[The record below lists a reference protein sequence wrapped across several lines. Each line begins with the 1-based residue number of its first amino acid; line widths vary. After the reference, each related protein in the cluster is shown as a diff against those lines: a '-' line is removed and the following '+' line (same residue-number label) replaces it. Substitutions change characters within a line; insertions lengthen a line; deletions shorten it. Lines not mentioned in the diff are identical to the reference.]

1 MIRRWSISVPRSDTR
16 AQTNQQEPLYP
27 CVPSDSLPVYAEG
40 TVPETT
46 ATNFGEVLRAWFARN
61 EWPQMVAEQ
70 VARAKGSKIGPW
82 ASQMSNAMQ
91 GKLEPK
97 PPFFVALGWF
107 NQVVMERDFVGI
119 TDRRLIDRLLQ
130 GQPLTHDDGQ
140 PFTAVDF
147 FALYIGDLAEPTAE
161 APKPEEVELTQE
173 NVDHFWSEMK
183 AIYRE
188 LVVEM
193 MIGPPAVWAEVTKL
207 LLEKGVS
214 PDEIDWAREVF
225 AGVRTPTL
233 DECNRQRW
241 KHPEMPLVTTLTE
254 LKMRSGGNQERLGKF
269 SPGSNQPSVTQYHLS
284 SCM

>member
-1 MIRRWSISVPRSDTR
+1 
-16 AQTNQQEPLYP
+16 
-27 CVPSDSLPVYAEG
+27 
-40 TVPETT
+40 
-46 ATNFGEVLRAWFARN
+46 
-61 EWPQMVAEQ
+61 MVAEQ

-107 NQVVMERDFVGI
+107 NQVVTERDFVGI
-119 TDRRLIDRLLQ
+119 TDRRLIDRLLN

-140 PFTAVDF
+140 PWTAVDF
-147 FALYIGDLAEPTAE
+147 FALYVGDIPAPGTDNEAEPKKLE
-161 APKPEEVELTQE
+161 MNQGH
-173 NVDHFWSEMK
+173 VDHFWAEMK
-183 AIYRE
+183 AVYRE
-188 LVVEM
+188 LVIEM
-193 MIGPPAVWAEVTKL
+193 MIGPPAVWAEVTKS

-233 DECNRQRW
+233 DECNRQRA
-241 KHPEMPLVTTLTE
+241 KHPEMPLVTTLME
-254 LKMRSGGNQERLGKF
+254 LKAKAGGSQERLGKF
-269 SPGSNQPSVTQYHLS
+269 STGFNTLPGTMPYLS